1 MNNDEVAQLLK
12 DFRSYEYAAINCG
25 STVDERLPL
34 VISERMRSSG
44 RWDKD
49 RYNRIVGIVKGA
61 VDYCLDDDQR
71 TVIMRKY
78 LDRNTLTL
86 NQIAAILHKDRS
98 TVGRYHTEA
107 LNKLTKALVTLNA
120 DEYEITN
127 FDHRFD
133 STWVYKE
140 PKESA

>member
-25 STVDERLPL
+25 SVDGERLPL
-34 VISERMRSSG
+34 MLSERMQFPGKWDRS
-44 RWDKD
+44 

-78 LDRNTLTL
+78 LDRNKLHL
-86 NQIAAILHKDRS
+86 NEIATILHKDR
-98 TVGRYHTEA
+98 TTIGKWHTEA
-107 LNKLTKALVTLNA
+107 LNILAKALATL
-120 DEYEITN
+120 DPSEYEITN
-127 FDHRFD
+127 FDHKFD
-133 STWVYKE
+133 KNWKFKE
-140 PKESA
+140 PQESA